1 MTEFE
6 YRTKTFQTPK
16 TRSRTEN
23 SSLRGAVTKSTFKR
37 AGKRVF
43 IETVTKLSEE
53 PFQYSPVAIRKQ
65 RKTTSK
71 SASSKSN
78 ELSPKPLSEVD
89 SATINHEWLHSSPCS
104 STTQKSLRISKRRTG
119 TSILSKVGAESLSSP
134 VLMGAPNE
142 EGSPLHTSKQNPT
155 NETNTNINHISEF
168 SSTSRANLHETSS
181 PVKPVHIVDRDP
193 VQNRRKRS
201 PSKKEP
207 EKSVLN
213 TLPLVTGTPTQR
225 DLIENEC
232 ICHSASKRNHTN
244 LQKLLKPFLKEELE
258 KIKKD
263 NCTITSAFIGD
274 ALQAVSKTFLASI
287 GNLKDIDLVSKNVI
301 FKENTV
307 NQRLKR
313 KEKVLRYLIQKFSEE
328 LEQWQEIEMHHQI
341 LVTIES
347 PLNDVGTNIDLSSSN
362 EDLES
367 LEEQKKRFQRCAEA
381 LILQTDQMKPVLRRI
396 GLLRSNTEDEYKE
409 LVSSVHRVAF
419 KDINKSTKELIKSAI
434 PDPSEILYRMQPSSS
449 SSSSCSSSIP
459 SLTSTVDT
467 KRLIRNA
474 FATET

>member
-1 MTEFE
+1 
-6 YRTKTFQTPK
+6 
-16 TRSRTEN
+16 
-23 SSLRGAVTKSTFKR
+23 
-37 AGKRVF
+37 
-43 IETVTKLSEE
+43 LSEE

-313 KEKVLRYLIQKFSEE
+313 KEKVLRYLIQKFGSCFRSVEVQCVDHLRTRCLRFSEE

-449 SSSSCSSSIP
+449 SSSSCSSSMP